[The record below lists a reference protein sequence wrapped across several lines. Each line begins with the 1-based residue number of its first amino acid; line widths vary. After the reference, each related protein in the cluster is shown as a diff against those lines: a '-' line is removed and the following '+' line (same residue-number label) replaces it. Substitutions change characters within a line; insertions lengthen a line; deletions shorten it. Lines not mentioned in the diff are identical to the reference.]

1 MAKTARDIM
10 TPDPECIRASES
22 VLDAAT
28 RMAELGVGA
37 LPICG
42 EDNRLKGMVT
52 DRDIV
57 VKVIAAGNDPR
68 GVHAGELAQGEAV
81 TIGAD
86 DTAEEILSTMREYQV
101 RRLPVIDGHDLV
113 GIVTVADVAQA
124 MDQPSAGDLIE
135 ALSVDR

>member
-1 MAKTARDIM
+1 MTTARDIM
-10 TPDPECIRASES
+10 TPDPKCVQTSETA
-22 VLDAAT
+22 LDAAR
-28 RMAELGVGA
+28 RMAELSVGA

-42 EDNRLKGMVT
+42 EDNRLKGMLT

-57 VKVIAAGNDPR
+57 VKVLAEGKDPSTLK
-68 GVHAGELAQGEAV
+68 VSELVQGEAV

-86 DTAEEILSTMREYQV
+86 DDISELLQTMSRHKV

-113 GIVTVADVAQA
+113 GMIAQADVARA
-124 MDQPSAGDLIE
+124 LKDPKVGDLVE

>member
-1 MAKTARDIM
+1 MATTARDIM
-10 TPDPECIRASES
+10 TPDAVCVQASES
-22 VLDAAT
+22 VLDAAR
-28 RMAELGVGA
+28 RMAELGVGS

-42 EDNRLKGMVT
+42 EDNMLKGVLT

-68 GVHAGELAQGEAV
+68 AVHAGELAQGEAV

-86 DTAEEILSTMREYQV
+86 DPAEEILATMKQHQV
-101 RRLPVIDGHDLV
+101 RRLPVIDGHDLIGV
-113 GIVTVADVAQA
+113 VAMADVARA
-124 MDQPSAGDLIE
+124 MSDPGVGDLVE